1 MALLPPGTKVGRFEI
16 TGVLGE
22 GAMRVVYLAHDPQ
35 IDRPVA
41 LKMLRPEALVGEHG
55 KEIES
60 RFLKEAK
67 LVARLSHPTVV
78 TIYEPGEDKG
88 AWYIAMEDLEV
99 QAPSSWLG
107 PQHVL
112 SH

>member
-22 GAMRVVYLAHDPQ
+22 GAMGVVYLAHDPQ

-55 KEIES
+55 KEVES

-67 LVARLSHPTVV
+67 LVGRLSHPNVV
-78 TIYEPGEDKG
+78 TIYEAGG
-88 AWYIAMEDLEV
+88 RGSL
-99 QAPSSWLG
+99 
-107 PQHVL
+107 
-112 SH
+112 